1 MSTSEEA
8 ATAIAALDNKYVWPG
23 MDCPMA
29 VKWMDTQLQ
38 QRRRDQ
44 HLAAMRHRTV
54 GPMGAPLPTMLLMSL
69 GADLAQSLST
79 NRHDSSRLPWLLSCG
94 FRAAAAARSR

>member
-1 MSTSEEA
+1 MSSSDEA
-8 ATAIAALDNKYVWPG
+8 ANAIAALDNKYVWPG

-54 GPMGAPLPTMLLMSL
+54 GPMGELPPTHLWSSPCKLCSGCKGAASCIWSAPGVATTL
-69 GADLAQSLST
+69 
-79 NRHDSSRLPWLLSCG
+79 H
-94 FRAAAAARSR
+94 